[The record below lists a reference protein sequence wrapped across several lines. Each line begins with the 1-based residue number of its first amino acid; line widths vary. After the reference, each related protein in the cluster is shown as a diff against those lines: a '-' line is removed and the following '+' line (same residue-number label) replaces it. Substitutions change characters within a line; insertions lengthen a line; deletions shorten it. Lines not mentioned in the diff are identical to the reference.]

1 MKKLVLTI
9 LALSSFTA
17 SAAPEQFKNISELMD
32 KYNDYPT
39 YNLDGKE
46 FASFKVLSQKPLHIQ
61 ISPRTLAG
69 STDKDIKYE
78 SDKASVY
85 AAYRTLFQT
94 PAESVTVTVLPL
106 SITPQPRKIEYLAA
120 KKFDYKIT
128 KKQASNLL
136 SKNCGI
142 VNSEQL
148 MRDDGEW
155 SEAFEKSCYMEDGKP
170 GLSKFTRALISQG

>member
-1 MKKLVLTI
+1 MKKLILTT
-9 LALSSFTA
+9 LVLSSFAA

-46 FASFKVLSQKPLHIQ
+46 FASFKVLSKNPLHIQ

-78 SDKASVY
+78 SEKAAVY
-85 AAYRTLFQT
+85 AAYRALFQT
-94 PAESVTVTVLPL
+94 PIESVTVTVLPI
-106 SITPQPRKIEYLAA
+106 SITPQPRKIEYLTSE
-120 KKFDYKIT
+120 KFGYKIT
-128 KKQASNLL
+128 KKQAANIL

-142 VNSEQL
+142 KTPEQL
-148 MRDDGEW
+148 MNDAGEW
-155 SEAFEKSCYMEDGKP
+155 SKAFEKTCYLEEGKP
-170 GLSKFTRALISQG
+170 GLSKFARVLISQG